1 MLLPHFSITV
11 VGPLLLQWPFFILI
25 K

>member
-1 MLLPHFSITV
+1 MLLPHFSITI